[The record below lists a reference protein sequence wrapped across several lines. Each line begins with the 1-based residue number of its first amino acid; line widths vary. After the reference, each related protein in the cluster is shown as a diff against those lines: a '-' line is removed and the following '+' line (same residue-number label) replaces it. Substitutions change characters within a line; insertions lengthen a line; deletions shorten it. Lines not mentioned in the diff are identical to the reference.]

1 MRRLRPSTRPSPLVL
16 LLLAAGAAV
25 LVVGIA
31 LHGTVAQANGG
42 ARDDATNT
50 VDYVKVALTYGGVAL
65 VLASLLRWYTAAER
79 APEEDEGRRSFG
91 QSITDV
97 RTDQDPLVGMR
108 PLRTPDRR

>member
-16 LLLAAGAAV
+16 LLLAAGVAA

-42 ARDDATNT
+42 PRDDATHT
-50 VDYVKVALTYGGVAL
+50 VDYVKVALTYGGPVL

-108 PLRTPDRR
+108 PLRTPDR